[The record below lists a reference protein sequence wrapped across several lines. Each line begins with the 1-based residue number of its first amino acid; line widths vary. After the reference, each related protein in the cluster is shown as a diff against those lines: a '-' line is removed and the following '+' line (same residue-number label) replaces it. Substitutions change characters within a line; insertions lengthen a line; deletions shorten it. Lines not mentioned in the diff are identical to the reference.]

1 MFTDEIETALTRMQN
16 IDEDET
22 LAEAEEESEAVSA
35 LLTAFQHAL
44 KEDEMHASKYTQL
57 ASISSDELTH
67 HTKTDVKSE
76 LRDIVEQETG
86 GDHPELTEWV
96 QDNLD
101 EIVIRRSTDHKQDA
115 EYILRF
121 RGGDTIEAEVTPG
134 SGMPLDS
141 YEWWQDQIRVLGQA
155 TADPR
160 LDDDVDFQTWVD
172 EILAGTRGQH
182 DVELNENYRG
192 PRTERVDALRGRIRS
207 GRAFTTLEDAIADG
221 GMYLDEDSGE
231 LFVPSERIM
240 DLLDDQPVT
249 ANAFRRELVAR
260 GLGAERLDGAFAE
273 SKSAMIEGER
283 QWEDY
288 WVFDVDVAE
297 PGVVDPDGTDPV
309 AAVQEAVNGGSDD
322 GGDAGAGDEGD
333 ADAPSDDDEAEEEE
347 AEEEGGEEAE
357 AVESIDRPAPG
368 GGDAGED
375 NVVTAEDVADADDSD
390 DDEFGVEAEQVNVA
404 DAVKTEI
411 READADR
418 VDRDAVI
425 DAVTSDHPVD
435 AETVERE
442 INQLKQRGEM
452 YDPSGGELSLT

>member
-22 LAEAEEESEAVSA
+22 LAEADEESNAVATLIS
-35 LLTAFQHAL
+35 AFQHAL
-44 KEDEMHASKYTQL
+44 KEDEIHASKHTQL
-57 ASISSDELTH
+57 ASIASAELTH

-76 LRDIVEQETG
+76 LREIAEQETG

-96 QDNLD
+96 QDTLD

-141 YEWWQDQIRVLGQA
+141 ADWWQDQVRVLGQA
-155 TADPR
+155 TSDPR
-160 LDDDVDFQTWVD
+160 LDDDVDFQMWVD
-172 EILAGTRGQH
+172 EILGGVRGQH
-182 DVELNENYRG
+182 DVDVNDDYRG

-207 GRAFTTLEDAIADG
+207 GRAFTALEDAIADG
-221 GMYLDEDSGE
+221 GMYLDDDDGE

-273 SKSAMIEGER
+273 SMSAMIEGER

-288 WVFDVDVAE
+288 WVFDVSVAE

-309 AAVQEAVNGGSDD
+309 AAVQQAVTGGNDDAGDAVEGADEDANGMEGVTRVSA
-322 GGDAGAGDEGD
+322 GGDAGG
-333 ADAPSDDDEAEEEE
+333 
-347 AEEEGGEEAE
+347 EGGEQVDVSG
-357 AVESIDRPAPG
+357 AVM
-368 GGDAGED
+368 
-375 NVVTAEDVADADDSD
+375 NVIEQADD
-390 DDEFGVEAEQVNVA
+390 
-404 DAVKTEI
+404 
-411 READADR
+411 DR
-418 VDRDAVI
+418 VEQGEVI
-425 DAVTSDHPVD
+425 DSVTTEHDPVD
-435 AETVERE
+435 SEAVERE
-442 INQLKQRGEM
+442 IDTLKQRGEM
-452 YDPSGGELSLT
+452 YEPETDVLRLT